1 MSLLITPADSAFS
14 KCVRERAEWF
24 CERCGTH
31 YEHKPQGLHC
41 SHYMGRGNWSTRFH
55 PSNGVALCY
64 GCHQYVGSRP
74 NEHSD
79 LVWKLRGI
87 TTVDSLRALSSSP
100 ARGLRKQV
108 AAIAKHYRGELKR
121 LQQYRAAGI
130 VGWLDFEIAP
140 QCPDFE
146 LATFRQAMGDDVCA
160 T

>member
-1 MSLLITPADSAFS
+1 MALLITPADSAFS
-14 KCVRERAEWF
+14 KCVRERAEWY

-55 PSNGVALCY
+55 PSNALALCY

-79 LVWKLRGI
+79 LIWGI
-87 TTVDSLRALSSSP
+87 QGVVAVDALRALANKP
-100 ARGLRKQV
+100 ATGLRKKV
-108 AAIAKHYRGELKR
+108 SLIAKHYRYELKR
-121 LQQYRAAGI
+121 MQGLRQGGI
-130 VGWLDFEIAP
+130 VGRLEFLLAP
-140 QCPDFE
+140 QCPDID
-146 LATFRQAMGDDVCA
+146 TPTWRMAMGDD

>member
-14 KCVRERAEWF
+14 RCVRERAEWF

-55 PSNGVALCY
+55 PLNGVALCY

-79 LVWKLRGI
+79 LMWRLRGI
-87 TTVDSLRALSSSP
+87 VVVDALRELANKP
-100 ARGLRKQV
+100 ARGLRKQTS
-108 AAIAKHYRGELKR
+108 AIAKHYRQELKR
-121 LQQYRAAGI
+121 MQALRANGT
-130 VGWLDFEIAP
+130 VGTLEFSIAP
-140 QCPDFE
+140 QCPDF
-146 LATFRQAMGDDVCA
+146 AVPDFRQAMGDDAC
-160 T
+160 